1 MNLQVQLGL
10 FPGALHLFTGCGNG
24 YGTVGIAWRGGMCDK
39 RGYNTGAQ
47 RLCALR
53 RKCWLIHI
61 EAENSFCAPNNNHK
75 APDLSPGR
83 PWPPGLA
90 FSVVGAASGVTE
102 LSKLQKAW
110 LIFAHELGH
119 NFGGAL
125 SKSLNA
131 PCRCKKHCPSA
142 ERTDAKRKPIQEFT
156 HQQMEGICGH

>member
-39 RGYNTGAQ
+39 RGYNTG
-47 RLCALR
+47 
-53 RKCWLIHI
+53 LIHI
-61 EAENSFCAPNNNHK
+61 EAENSFCAPNSIFKQLYHT
-75 APDLSPGR
+75 SGR

-125 SKSLNA
+125 SKYLNA
-131 PCRCKKHCPSA
+131 PCRCKKHGPSA

-156 HQQMEGICGH
+156 HQQLEGICGH